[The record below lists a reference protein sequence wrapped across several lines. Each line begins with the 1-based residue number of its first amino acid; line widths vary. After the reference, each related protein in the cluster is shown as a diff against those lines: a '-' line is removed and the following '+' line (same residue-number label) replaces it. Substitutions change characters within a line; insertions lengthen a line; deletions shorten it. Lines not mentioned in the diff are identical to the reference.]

1 MSVSPAPAS
10 SRITAQRAGRAK
22 PAPTASRRLRPSGM
36 KRVKRKADSICDRA
50 GKGGRGRGGRS
61 TENPPGPRAG
71 DGGWASLMIG
81 APWTRRLESQA
92 EGRTV
97 ARRRQIGRESCRG
110 RVGQY
115 VEISGVAAALK
126 KKRLNREK

>member
-1 MSVSPAPAS
+1 
-10 SRITAQRAGRAK
+10 
-22 PAPTASRRLRPSGM
+22 M
-36 KRVKRKADSICDRA
+36 KRVKRKADSICERA

-97 ARRRQIGRESCRG
+97 ARRRRGAGRG
-110 RVGQY
+110 MGQNVPLTHRSEEHTSELQSLMRSSY
-115 VEISGVAAALK
+115 AVCCLK
-126 KKRLNREK
+126 KKKKSK

>member
-1 MSVSPAPAS
+1 MSVSPAPAC

-97 ARRRQIGRESCRG
+97 ARRRRGAGRG
-110 RVGQY
+110 VGQKDRK
-115 VEISGVAAALK
+115 SGGEG
-126 KKRLNREK
+126 KRG